1 MIIIDTNVFYSF
13 YNSSDSDHQ
22 IARGLYS
29 KILDGLFGQPIL
41 LDYVFD
47 ELSTLIQTRKDN
59 KLASQIGSILI
70 KDTEDV
76 LELIHVPY
84 PVFQSA
90 WALFQNQSGRK
101 FLSFT
106 DCAIIECARIL
117 NVKYIASFESHF
129 KSFKDIEI
137 IDS

>member
-47 ELSTLIQTRKDN
+47 FVFDYYSKINQEEN
-59 KLASQIGSILI
+59 FYHSQIVQL
-70 KDTEDV
+70 
-76 LELIHVPY
+76 
-84 PVFQSA
+84 
-90 WALFQNQSGRK
+90 
-101 FLSFT
+101 LSVQ
-106 DCAIIECARIL
+106 E
-117 NVKYIASFESHF
+117 Y
-129 KSFKDIEI
+129 
-137 IDS
+137 